1 MIAQSFYIGDHVN
14 IIIKNEGISS
24 ILFPS
29 LFMMSY
35 STMKFDIERVG
46 ELTVKYRNFFF
57 VSQTTLIDFTKA
69 SLGVKFESIEMDTWY
84 NHVSLG
90 ETLFSRSLIIEVS
103 RLFIQNS
110 TYDPNPTDLSD
121 IRRGSIVFITNEITI
136 EPLAKVE
143 AGKIFMFANDSIS
156 IEEGAKVNS
165 LIENECHIRDG
176 KYRFF

>member
-90 ETLFSRSLIIEVS
+90 
-103 RLFIQNS
+103 
-110 TYDPNPTDLSD
+110 
-121 IRRGSIVFITNEITI
+121 
-136 EPLAKVE
+136 
-143 AGKIFMFANDSIS
+143 
-156 IEEGAKVNS
+156 
-165 LIENECHIRDG
+165 
-176 KYRFF
+176 